1 MTAPEDKNM
10 DELVALCKR
19 RGFVYPAS
27 EIYGGLRGFWDY
39 GPLGTALKNN
49 IRDWWWRC
57 MVDCPPIGPDGQPV
71 SIVGLDSAIIQ
82 NPKTWEHSG
91 HVGGFNDPM
100 VDDKETKQR
109 FRADKAWVV
118 GFYTEDQMRKM
129 KELSDELA
137 KFGEKIS
144 LESELKQDVEAQK
157 KLVDAVEDAVQGL
170 DDEAQSHADFFGNMI
185 EKFEDTL
192 NQYTSIRDTNKDDL
206 DAITAEISSVQRPS
220 FTYAVEA
227 DSEEAIYANLTEIL
241 PKRILKKTSNYK
253 KVVACS
259 QAELREGWPR
269 LSPATQEE
277 TLTEPRAFNLM
288 LDTYPGP
295 IRDEENKAYLRPE
308 TAQGIFL
315 NFKNVMDTMRVK
327 VPFGIAQIGKSFRN
341 EVTPRNF
348 IFRSREFEQMEM
360 EFFCPPD
367 ESQKW
372 YEFWRDERFKWW
384 LSLGVA
390 EENLI
395 LRDHGDDELAHY
407 SSACVDVEYK
417 YPFTA
422 PGYGELEGVAHRG
435 CYDLTAHSKHK
446 EKNRDSNTKLD
457 YFDQELQV
465 RLQNEGVDKAEIKER
480 SRYVPHVIEPASG
493 LTRAVL
499 VLLCE
504 AFTPTPDREGSKY
517 ILSFKPKFAPI
528 KAGIFPLVNKDG
540 MPEVATKL
548 YNQLREKYVVEYD
561 AKAAI
566 GRRYAR
572 MDEIGTPFCFTIDGD
587 TLTDQTVTV
596 RDRDT
601 LAQERIHLDK
611 VEAFLAEKLAE

>member
-1 MTAPEDKNM
+1 MTTDANPLPKTAPEAKSM
-10 DELVALCKR
+10 DDLVALCKR

-49 IRDWWWRC
+49 IRDWWWKC
-57 MVDCPPIGPDGQPV
+57 MVECPPLGPDGEPV
-71 SIVGLDSAIIQ
+71 SIVGLDSSIIQ
-82 NPKTWEHSG
+82 NPKVWQHSG

-100 VDDKETKQR
+100 VDCTESKKR
-109 FRADKAWVV
+109 YRADHLTCYEVHEGK
-118 GFYTEDQMRKM
+118 FDQQSGKVLHAGNQ
-129 KELSDELA
+129 KTPPIGYVATLLSPSEWHEELTDE
-137 KFGEKIS
+137 
-144 LESELKQDVEAQK
+144 
-157 KLVDAVEDAVQGL
+157 
-170 DDEAQSHADFFGNMI
+170 
-185 EKFEDTL
+185 
-192 NQYTSIRDTNKDDL
+192 
-206 DAITAEISSVQRPS
+206 
-220 FTYAVEA
+220 
-227 DSEEAIYANLTEIL
+227 
-241 PKRILKKTSNYK
+241 KRRK
-253 KVVACS
+253 KVFKRVQEALGKDAQFVS
-259 QAELREGWPR
+259 ANQSRPYEALDPSEANSTLGPD
-269 LSPATQEE
+269 ATSVG

-295 IRDEENKAYLRPE
+295 IRDEDNKAYLRPE

-315 NFKNVMDTMRVK
+315 NFKNVTDTMRVK

-341 EVTPRNF
+341 EVTPRNY

-372 YEFWRDERFKWW
+372 YEFWRDERYKWW
-384 LSLGVA
+384 LSLGVS

-395 LRDHGDDELAHY
+395 LRDHDDDELAHY
-407 SSACVDVEYK
+407 SSACVDVEYQ

-435 CYDLTAHSKHK
+435 DYDLTAHSKG
-446 EKNRDSNTKLD
+446 EKNKDSNSKLD

-465 RLQNEGVDKAEIKER
+465 RLQNEGVDKQEIKER
-480 SRYVPHVIEPASG
+480 SRYVPYVIEPASG

-504 AFTPTPDREGSKY
+504 AFTPTPDRDGSKY
-517 ILSFKPKFAPI
+517 IMSFKPKFAPV

-540 MPEVATKL
+540 MPEIAQKL
-548 YNQLREKYVVEYD
+548 YNELRQKHMVEYD
-561 AKAAI
+561 GKQSI
-566 GRRYAR
+566 GKRYAR

-587 TLTDQTVTV
+587 TASTGTVTV

-601 LAQERIHLDK
+601 LAQERIALDQ
-611 VEAFLAEKLAE
+611 VGAWLDAKLAE